1 MFFVCNYFDIVAY
14 TTTFR
19 GLVNRCTIKE
29 REFETEKRQFMRRIA
44 TAYLLER
51 LVTQE
56 VQTATAQQ
64 TSGIDKEI

>member
-1 MFFVCNYFDIVAY
+1 MMAY
-14 TTTFR
+14 ATTFR

-29 REFETEKRQFMRRIA
+29 RAFETEKRLVMRRIA

-51 LVTQE
+51 IVKQQ

-64 TSGIDKEI
+64 TSGIDHEI